1 MIRRAL
7 LMAVLFACIPAFA
20 QNSAS
25 IAQFFEGKQV
35 VVKMDMPAS
44 QTGIDLYPERPTPI
58 DLSSYS
64 NRLKKFGVS
73 LHNGDQVM
81 ITKVKVKDK
90 NIEFQLAGGGY
101 GTFMDESDSPVF
113 VHSVDK
119 SNREKDLENRLKHE
133 NDYFTRQQLKRELD
147 RVRERRD
154 DKDSQNRMLAQE
166 ASEAK
171 AQRIDAK
178 RVQGGS
184 RFNIWYPGRVPAG
197 LTAQQV
203 MQQLSLYVS
212 FPANSFPGSPSP
224 AGDSDAGPNQETAAV
239 PAQPGPLGQ
248 LRKGLTQEQVIDL
261 LGPSTGTTQS
271 RQNGLEMTAST
282 FRYQD
287 STVETSFAN
296 GVLVKYSVTV
306 N

>member
-1 MIRRAL
+1 MIRRAVFML
-7 LMAVLFACIPAFA
+7 VLFAGVPAFA
-20 QNSAS
+20 QNSATLS
-25 IAQFFEGKQV
+25 QFFEGKQV
-35 VVKMDMPAS
+35 IVKMDMPAS
-44 QTGIDLYPERPTPI
+44 QTGIDLYPERSTPI

-101 GTFMDESDSPVF
+101 GTFFDEDDSPVF
-113 VHSVDK
+113 AHSVDK

-133 NDYFTRQQLKRELD
+133 NDYYTRQQLKRELD
-147 RVRERRD
+147 RVRERRN
-154 DKDSQNRMLAQE
+154 DKDAQNRMFAQE

-171 AQRIDAK
+171 AARIDAK

-224 AGDSDAGPNQETAAV
+224 AVDHDAGPNQEEAAA

-261 LGPSTGTTQS
+261 LGPSTSTTQS
-271 RQNGLEMTAST
+271 RQNGLEMTSST
-282 FRYQD
+282 FRYND
-287 STVETSFAN
+287 SMVETSFAN
-296 GVLVKYSVTV
+296 GVLVKYSVSV